1 MKRPHQLI
9 EVFEDLFGESIK
21 ELSKEELSIDTVHNW
36 DSLNHLRLMM
46 AVEDVYKVELS
57 PDDFQKLTTY
67 SELEKFLEE

>member
-1 MKRPHQLI
+1 MKSTHQLI

-21 ELSKEELSIDTVHNW
+21 ELPKEELSIDTVHNW

>member
-1 MKRPHQLI
+1 MKRTHQLI
-9 EVFEDLFGESIK
+9 EVFENLFGESIK
-21 ELSKEELSIDTVHNW
+21 ELPKEELSIDTVHNW

>member
-1 MKRPHQLI
+1 MKSTHQLI

-21 ELSKEELSIDTVHNW
+21 ELPKEELSIDTVHNW

-46 AVEDVYKVELS
+46 AVDDVYKVELS

-67 SELEKFLEE
+67 SELEKFL

>member
-1 MKRPHQLI
+1 MKRTHQLI

-21 ELSKEELSIDTVHNW
+21 ELPKEELSIDTVHNW